1 MKKTLILSAFL
12 AAFAFAGC
20 NKAEKVAPAAA
31 ETRTVSFQ
39 AVSQDTKAAFTSPE
53 GNQYPVLW
61 TKNDTQVAVVQNYDD
76 ATNVDVTA
84 VSEDKKT
91 ASFEAEL
98 KTGAEENELIAVIP
112 ASSVKSV
119 NSTNK
124 TLNIEIPA
132 AQTSSL
138 TSPDEDAMVLYAKES
153 LDGTIP
159 ASVNLTFKHFSA
171 YLHLTFSNYA
181 DALAAAGASVQAV
194 SITSAK
200 EIAGRAFFYPET
212 GKVSD
217 NAMFKTVTV
226 NTATLENV
234 WAGLV
239 PVDFSGETLTLVV
252 NTDKG
257 TMTRNITFP
266 DGRNLTSGKVANIPV
281 DMSGISLIEPV
292 VYKLVTSENQLHVGD
307 KVIVAAANYNV
318 AISTTQNNNNR
329 GLAGITKGDGVI
341 LDPSDAVEVFEL
353 EDGIKPGEFALK
365 ATSAKNPGYLYAAY
379 EDANTGNYMRTK
391 DALDKYGS
399 WSISIADKQNGVDD
413 TDKDD
418 YTKYVAT
425 IQAESSARGLMLYNQ
440 ASSLFSSYSTTSSL
454 LKSKVSYL
462 HIYRLDKAADT
473 TPRFKATMPDADGEN
488 QVATSAAAK
497 DNIEVYVFGNSAWT
511 ASVTGGA
518 TLSETS
524 GTGNTIL
531 TLSVPENTS
540 TTDTP
545 SYTVT
550 VSTTAE
556 VATKSYSF
564 TVNQSA
570 APSGDGPKVGDVLW
584 KEWWTGGVAS
594 QTPAAY
600 YASADKSTTVYDN
613 AAITYTSTGS
623 GTKLYADGLVFYQNN
638 PAEKDAEKTMNLL
651 ISKGGT
657 NYLQAAGIPCSG
669 IKTATLTYR
678 SNYAIKSHHQVN
690 TTAQSE
696 NLSLSATSTGKL
708 NDSTKNTYTISC
720 EISIPQGTETLTVK
734 ITNTSSNDNVRV
746 DGIELVVTE
755 VW

>member
-39 AVSQDTKAAFTSPE
+39 AVSQDTKAAFTSPN
-53 GNQYPVLW
+53 GNEYPVLW
-61 TKNDTQVAVVQNYDD
+61 TENTQVAVVQNYDD

-84 VSEDKKT
+84 ISGDKKT

-112 ASSVKSV
+112 ASSVRSV

-159 ASVNLTFKHFSA
+159 ASVNLTFQHFSA

-181 DALAAAGASVQAV
+181 DALTAAGASVQAV

-212 GKVSD
+212 GKVSA

-239 PVDFSGETLTLVV
+239 PVNFSGETLTLVV

-307 KVIVAAANYNV
+307 KVIVAAANYDV

-329 GLAGITKGDGVI
+329 ATTGITKGDGVI
-341 LDPSDAVEVFEL
+341 LDPGAAVEVITL
-353 EDGIKPGEFALK
+353 EDGVKPGEYALK
-365 ATSAKNPGYLYAAY
+365 AGAGYLYAASL
-379 EDANTGNYMRTK
+379 TGSGNYLRTAAA
-391 DALDKYGS
+391 DDITPELAKYGS
-399 WSISIADKQNGVDD
+399 WDISIFDTVQQDNNSEKTETQNAAKVIAKAASQGLLRYNG
-413 TDKDD
+413 D
-418 YTKYVAT
+418 Y
-425 IQAESSARGLMLYNQ
+425 N
-440 ASSLFSSYSTTSSL
+440 LFSAYPDNHGST
-454 LKSKVSYL
+454 YL
-462 HIYRLDKAADT
+462 IHLYRLDKPADE
-473 TPRFKATMPDADGEN
+473 TPRFKATMPDADSDNKVTASSAGGEL
-488 QVATSAAAK
+488 
-497 DNIEVYVFGNSAWT
+497 EVYVFGNSAWT

-524 GTGNTIL
+524 GTGNAIL

-540 TTDTP
+540 TTDTK

-564 TVNQSA
+564 TVTQSTA
-570 APSGDGPKVGDVLW
+570 SSGDGPKVGDVLW
-584 KEWWTGGVAS
+584 EEWWTGGVNNQLPS
-594 QTPAAY
+594 AY
-600 YASADKSTTVYDN
+600 SESDKKTTVVYGGGTV
-613 AAITYTSTGS
+613 TYSESPNTDSPTQL
-623 GTKLYADGLVFYQNN
+623 KNDGVVYYKATPTTWPNLNYQY
-638 PAEKDAEKTMNLL
+638 NLL
-651 ISKGGT
+651 IRPKNGYFMAS
-657 NYLQAAGIPCSG
+657 GIPCAG
-669 IKTATLTYR
+669 VKKATLTYR
-678 SNYAIKSHHQVN
+678 SNYN
-690 TTAQSE
+690 TNNNMLESNTVDVT
-696 NLSLSATSTGKL
+696 LGSLSYTSFTRED
-708 NDSTKNTYTISC
+708 NDGTSYTLTC
-720 EISIPQGTETLTVK
+720 EISIGSNVNNLDLK
-734 ITNTSSNDNVRV
+734 FINKNSKSTNIRV

>member
-31 ETRTVSFQ
+31 ETRTVFFQ
-39 AVSQDTKAAFTSPE
+39 AVSQDTKAAFTSPV

-61 TKNDTQVAVVQNYDD
+61 TENDTQVAVVQNYDD
-76 ATNVDVTA
+76 ATNVDVT
-84 VSEDKKT
+84 VSGDKKT

-98 KTGAEENELIAVIP
+98 KTGAEENKLIAVIP
-112 ASSVKSV
+112 ASSVRSV
-119 NSTNK
+119 SSTNK

-159 ASVNLTFKHFSA
+159 ASVNLTFQHFSA

-181 DALAAAGASVQAV
+181 DALTAAGASVQAV

-212 GKVSD
+212 GSTSP

-226 NTATLENV
+226 STSTLEDV

-307 KVIVAAANYNV
+307 KVIVAAANYDV
-318 AISTTQNNNNR
+318 AISTTQNSNNR
-329 GLAGITKGDGVI
+329 ATAGITKSDGVI
-341 LDPSDAVEVFEL
+341 LDPAAAVEVITL
-353 EDGIKPGEFALK
+353 EDGVKPGEYALK
-365 ATSAKNPGYLYAAY
+365 AGAGYLYAASL
-379 EDANTGNYMRTK
+379 TGSGNYLRTAAA
-391 DALDKYGS
+391 DDITPELAKYGS
-399 WSISIADKQNGVDD
+399 WNISIFDTVQHDNNSEKTETQNAAKVIA
-413 TDKDD
+413 K
-418 YTKYVAT
+418 AAS
-425 IQAESSARGLMLYNQ
+425 QGLLRYNG
-440 ASSLFSSYSTTSSL
+440 ANNNNLFSAYQDNHGST
-454 LKSKVSYL
+454 YL
-462 HIYRLDKAADT
+462 IHLYRLDKPADE
-473 TPRFKATMPDADGEN
+473 TPRFKASMPDADGEN

-518 TLSETS
+518 TLSETV

-540 TTDTP
+540 TTDTK

-584 KEWWTGGVAS
+584 EEWWTGGVAS
-594 QTPAAY
+594 QTPAEY

-613 AAITYTSTGS
+613 AVITYTSTGS
-623 GTKLYADGLVFYQNN
+623 GTKLYADGLVFYQSN

-651 ISKGGT
+651 ISKGGS